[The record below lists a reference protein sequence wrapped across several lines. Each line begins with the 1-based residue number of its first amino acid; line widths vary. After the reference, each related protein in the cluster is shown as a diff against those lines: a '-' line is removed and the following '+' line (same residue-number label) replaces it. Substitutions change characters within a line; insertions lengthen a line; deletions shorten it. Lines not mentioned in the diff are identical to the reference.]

1 MNFQEAISQ
10 SSSQVVVFGASVMGK
25 FILDMLDIL
34 NVRPICFCDNDVE
47 KQH

>member
-10 SSSQVVVFGASVMGK
+10 SSSQVDVFGASVMGK

-34 NVRPICFCDNDVE
+34 DVRPICFCDNDVE